1 MKAKEFALKLGL
13 TEEEFGRIE
22 KGLGRE
28 PNETELGMFS
38 VMWSEHCSYKNTRR
52 ELKKF
57 PTTGPAVLVKA
68 GEENAGVV
76 DAGDGLALAFK
87 IESHNHPSAV
97 EPFQGA
103 ATGVGG
109 ILRDIFTMGA
119 RPVAFMDSLRFG
131 RPDAPGEAGKR
142 TRSLIHGVVAGISH
156 YGNCVGVPTV
166 GGELVFDPAYEGNPL
181 VNVFCLGILRH
192 DQIRRGA
199 AKGVGNPVFYVGAKT
214 GRDGLAGAAF
224 ASRDLTEESKA
235 DRPAV
240 QVGDPF
246 VGKLLFEAC
255 LELYAKPDLVVG
267 VQDMGAAGLTC
278 STCETAS
285 RGGSGIEVELHKVPQ
300 RETGMTPYEILLS
313 ESQERMLIIVHKGRE
328 AELKEIFSRWGL
340 DAAEIGTVTDTGR
353 VVVKEG
359 GKVVADIPA
368 RMLADDAPVYEREA
382 KVPAK
387 LAEKQK
393 LDLNKILPPKS
404 DLQGDLLKLARSPV
418 TGSRRWVWN
427 QYDHMVGLRTVVRPG
442 SDAAVLRVEK
452 PGGGWVRVAMTLDGN
467 GRWCVQDPR
476 EGSKALVAEACRNL
490 ACAGAVPLGLT
501 DNLNYGNP
509 FDPELFWQL
518 REGVEGMAEACRAFD
533 LPVTG
538 GNVSLYNQSPA
549 GPIHPSPVV
558 GVVGKV
564 EEGVKLVPAVFS
576 PGGGEVVLLGTPEA
590 GGLGASLYL
599 HEIHGVIAGKPAP
612 VDLAKERKL
621 HGFVRQVLA
630 RSGVR
635 AVHDVGE
642 GGILWALAE
651 MTFGESSAGAEVNV
665 PPGSGRP
672 EEALFGEGAGR
683 VLLELDETAVAEVE
697 ALAQEAGLGFTRLG
711 KTGGKDLK
719 MVCGSAQASWVI
731 ADLKNHFES
740 SLPKALEP

>member
-1 MKAKEFALKLGL
+1 MKAREFALKLGL
-13 TEEEFGRIE
+13 TAEEFDRIQ

-38 VMWSEHCSYKNTRR
+38 VMWSEHCSYKNTRK

-131 RPDAPGEAGKR
+131 RPDAPGEPGKR

-285 RGGSGIEVELHKVPQ
+285 RGGSGIEIELHKVPQ
-300 RETGMTPYEILLS
+300 RETGMSPYEILLS

-328 AELKEIFSRWGL
+328 AELKEIFARWGL
-340 DAAEIGTVTDTGR
+340 DAAEIGTVTNTGR

-382 KVPAK
+382 KVPAR
-387 LAEKQK
+387 LADKQK
-393 LDLNKILPPKS
+393 LDLKKILPAQS
-404 DLQGDLLKLARSPV
+404 DIHGDLLKLVGSPV

-467 GRWCVQDPR
+467 GRWCAQDPR

-518 REGVEGMAEACRAFD
+518 REGVEGLAEACRFFD

-549 GPIHPSPVV
+549 GPIHPTPVV

-576 PGGGEVVLLGTPEA
+576 PGGGEVVLLGTA
-590 GGLGASLYL
+590 NSGGLGASLYL
-599 HEIHGVIAGKPAP
+599 QEVHGAVAGKPAA
-612 VDLAKERKL
+612 VDLQLEKKL
-621 HGFVRQVLA
+621 HGLVRKILTQ
-630 RSGVR
+630 SGIR

-651 MTFGESSAGAEVNV
+651 MTFGELSSGAEVV
-665 PPGSGRP
+665 LPCGKETP
-672 EEALFGEGAGR
+672 EEACFGEGAGR
-683 VLLELDETAVAEVE
+683 VMMEVE
-697 ALAQEAGLGFTRLG
+697 ESALPGLEELAREAGVALIRLG
-711 KTGGKDLK
+711 KSGGKELK
-719 MVCGSAQASWVI
+719 ISCGGAAASWPV
-731 ADLKNHFES
+731 AELRKYFES
-740 SLPKALEP
+740 SLPKALAS